1 MSSGNERTYHFLEVA
16 YSFDKMIE
24 HVDDEASRA
33 IDFDKIIGKHRQ
45 AMNNVEEKAMSNV
58 EYDANDELPHG

>member
-1 MSSGNERTYHFLEVA
+1 
-16 YSFDKMIE
+16 MIE